1 MTDYNSLDDVTKEHL
16 RKQINDC
23 AQSLGGKNYFLQLLE
38 AIRAEHHHPLMAKDL
53 SFRFKHGIIKWKKV
67 IFKDKVQ
74 LLIKLLK
81 NSEING
87 NLMPKKGDKNYKTIM
102 NLLRT
107 LGPMKFKIQ
116 PKNSNDGD
124 GYILHPFDIIDE
136 NTSQINFMFE
146 VVFFLPLYIVKKV
159 FNGPTKK
166 RTMLTDQIK

>member
-1 MTDYNSLDDVTKEHL
+1 MTGYNSLDDVTKEDL
-16 RKQINDC
+16 RRQINDC
-23 AQSLGGKNYFLQLLE
+23 AESLGGKNYFLQLLE

-53 SFRFKHGIIKWKKV
+53 SFRFNHGTVKWKKV

-87 NLMPKKGDKNYKTIM
+87 NLLPKKGDKNYKTVM

-136 NTSQINFMFE
+136 STSQINFMFD
-146 VVFFLPLYIVKKV
+146 VVFFLPLYIVKKT
-159 FNGPTKK
+159 FIGPTKK
-166 RTMLTDQIK
+166 TNSTR

>member
-1 MTDYNSLDDVTKEHL
+1 MTDYNSLDDATKERL

-38 AIRAEHHHPLMAKDL
+38 AIRSEHHHPLMAKDL
-53 SFRFKHGIIKWKKV
+53 SFRFKHGIVKWKIV

-87 NLMPKKGDKNYKTIM
+87 NLMPKKGDKNYKTII

-136 NTSQINFMFE
+136 NTSQINFMFD

-166 RTMLTDQIK
+166 RTALTD

>member
-1 MTDYNSLDDVTKEHL
+1 MIDYNSLDDITKEDL

-23 AQSLGGKNYFLQLLE
+23 AESLGGKNYFLQLLE

-53 SFRFKHGIIKWKKV
+53 SFRFKHGIVKWKKV

-81 NSEING
+81 NSEINS
-87 NLMPKKGDKNYKTIM
+87 NLMPKNGDKNYKTTM

-136 NTSQINFMFE
+136 NTSQINFMFD

-159 FNGPTKK
+159 FNGPQKK
-166 RTMLTDQIK
+166 NSAH

>member
-1 MTDYNSLDDVTKEHL
+1 MTNYNSLDDITKEQL
-16 RKQINDC
+16 RKQINEC

-53 SFRFKHGIIKWKKV
+53 SFRFNHGIVKWKKI
-67 IFKDKVQ
+67 IFKDKIH

-87 NLMPKKGDKNYKTIM
+87 NIMPKKGEKNYKAIM

-107 LGPMKFKIQ
+107 LSPMKFKIQ

-124 GYILHPFDIIDE
+124 GYVLHPIDIIDE
-136 NTSQINFMFE
+136 NNSQINFMFE

-159 FNGPTKK
+159 FTGPTKK
-166 RTMLTDQIK
+166 INTH

>member
-1 MTDYNSLDDVTKEHL
+1 MTDYNSLNDATKERL

-53 SFRFKHGIIKWKKV
+53 SFRFNHGIIKWKKV

-81 NSEING
+81 NNEING

-107 LGPMKFKIQ
+107 LGPMQFKIK

-146 VVFFLPLYIVKKV
+146 VVFFLPLYIVKKT

-166 RTMLTDQIK
+166 RTALTD

>member
-1 MTDYNSLDDVTKEHL
+1 MTDYNSLDDATKERL

-53 SFRFKHGIIKWKKV
+53 SFRFKHGIVKWKKV

-74 LLIKLLK
+74 LLINLLK

-87 NLMPKKGDKNYKTIM
+87 NLMPRKGDKRYKTIM
-102 NLLRT
+102 NLIRT
-107 LGPMKFKIQ
+107 LGPMKFNIQ

-124 GYILHPFDIIDE
+124 GYILHPIDIIDE

-159 FNGPTKK
+159 FIRPTKK
-166 RTMLTDQIK
+166 KNSTR

>member
-1 MTDYNSLDDVTKEHL
+1 MTDYNSIDDVTMEDL
-16 RKQINDC
+16 RRQINDC
-23 AQSLGGKNYFLQLLE
+23 AESLGGKNYFLQLIE
-38 AIRAEHHHPLMAKDL
+38 AIRGEHHHPLMAKDL
-53 SFRFKHGIIKWKKV
+53 SFRFKHGIVKWEKV

-124 GYILHPFDIIDE
+124 GYIFHPFDLIDE
-136 NTSQINFMFE
+136 NTSQINFMFD
-146 VVFFLPLYIVKKV
+146 VVFFLPLYIVKKI
-159 FNGPTKK
+159 FIGPRKK
-166 RTMLTDQIK
+166 KTSNS

>member
-1 MTDYNSLDDVTKEHL
+1 MIDYNSLDDVTKEDL

-38 AIRAEHHHPLMAKDL
+38 AIRGEHHHPLMAKDL
-53 SFRFKHGIIKWKKV
+53 SFRFKHGTVKWKKV

-124 GYILHPFDIIDE
+124 GYILHPLDRIDE
-136 NTSQINFMFE
+136 STSQINFMFE
-146 VVFFLPLYIVKKV
+146 VVFFIPLYIVKKI
-159 FNGPTKK
+159 FIGPIKK
-166 RTMLTDQIK
+166 KNSNR

>member
-1 MTDYNSLDDVTKEHL
+1 MTDYNSLDDETKEQL

-38 AIRAEHHHPLMAKDL
+38 AVREERHHPLMAKDT
-53 SFRFKHGIIKWKKV
+53 SFRFKHGKIQWEKV

-81 NSEING
+81 NSEFNG
-87 NLMPKKGDKNYKTIM
+87 NLMPKKGDKMYKTNM

-124 GYILHPFDIIDE
+124 GYILHPFDMIDE

-159 FNGPTKK
+159 FNGPPKK
-166 RTMLTDQIK
+166 RTVPTN

>member
-1 MTDYNSLDDVTKEHL
+1 MIDYNSLDDATKERL

-38 AIRAEHHHPLMAKDL
+38 AVRAEHHHPLMAKDL
-53 SFRFKHGIIKWKKV
+53 SFRFKHGIVKWKKV

-74 LLIKLLK
+74 LLRKLLK
-81 NSEING
+81 NSEINE

-146 VVFFLPLYIVKKV
+146 VIFFLPLYIVKKV
-159 FNGPTKK
+159 FIGPTKK
-166 RTMLTDQIK
+166 KNSTH

>member
-1 MTDYNSLDDVTKEHL
+1 MIDYNSLDDITKEDL
-16 RKQINDC
+16 RKQINVC
-23 AQSLGGKNYFLQLLE
+23 AESLGGKNYFLQLLE
-38 AIRAEHHHPLMAKDL
+38 AIRGEHHHPLMAKDL
-53 SFRFKHGIIKWKKV
+53 SFRFKHGTVKWKKV

-87 NLMPKKGDKNYKTIM
+87 NLMPKKGDKNYKIIM

-136 NTSQINFMFE
+136 STSQINFMFE
-146 VVFFLPLYIVKKV
+146 VVFFIPLYIVKKI
-159 FNGPTKK
+159 FIGPTKK
-166 RTMLTDQIK
+166 KNSNR

>member
-1 MTDYNSLDDVTKEHL
+1 MTDYNSLDDITKEDF

-53 SFRFKHGIIKWKKV
+53 SFRFKHGIVKWKKV

-81 NSEING
+81 NSEINS
-87 NLMPKKGDKNYKTIM
+87 NLMPKNGDKNYKTTM

-136 NTSQINFMFE
+136 NTSQINFMFD

-159 FNGPTKK
+159 FNGPQKK
-166 RTMLTDQIK
+166 NSAH

>member
-1 MTDYNSLDDVTKEHL
+1 
-16 RKQINDC
+16 
-23 AQSLGGKNYFLQLLE
+23 
-38 AIRAEHHHPLMAKDL
+38 
-53 SFRFKHGIIKWKKV
+53 
-67 IFKDKVQ
+67 
-74 LLIKLLK
+74 LLK

-124 GYILHPFDIIDE
+124 GYILHPIDIIDE
-136 NTSQINFMFE
+136 NTSQINFMFD

-159 FNGPTKK
+159 FIGPTKK
-166 RTMLTDQIK
+166 KNSTR

>member
-1 MTDYNSLDDVTKEHL
+1 MTNYNSLDDITKERL
-16 RKQINDC
+16 RKQINEC

-53 SFRFKHGIIKWKKV
+53 SFRFNHGIVKWKKI
-67 IFKDKVQ
+67 IFKDKIH

-87 NLMPKKGDKNYKTIM
+87 NIMPKKGEKNYKAIM

-107 LGPMKFKIQ
+107 LSPMKFKIQ

-124 GYILHPFDIIDE
+124 GYVLHPIDIIDE
-136 NTSQINFMFE
+136 NNSQINFMFE

-159 FNGPTKK
+159 FTGPTKK
-166 RTMLTDQIK
+166 INTH

>member
-1 MTDYNSLDDVTKEHL
+1 MTDYNSLDDETKEHL

-53 SFRFKHGIIKWKKV
+53 SFRFNHGIVKWKKV

-81 NSEING
+81 NSEINE

-107 LGPMKFKIQ
+107 LGPMKFKIR
-116 PKNSNDGD
+116 D
-124 GYILHPFDIIDE
+124 
-136 NTSQINFMFE
+136 
-146 VVFFLPLYIVKKV
+146 FLTL
-159 FNGPTKK
+159 
-166 RTMLTDQIK
+166 

>member
-1 MTDYNSLDDVTKEHL
+1 MTDYNSLDDVTKEDL
-16 RKQINDC
+16 RRQINDC
-23 AQSLGGKNYFLQLLE
+23 AESLGGKNYFLQLLE
-38 AIRAEHHHPLMAKDL
+38 AIRGEHHHPLMAKDL
-53 SFRFKHGIIKWKKV
+53 SFRFKHGIVKWKKV

-81 NSEING
+81 NNKING

-124 GYILHPFDIIDE
+124 GYILHPIDIIDE

-146 VVFFLPLYIVKKV
+146 VVFFLPLYIVKKI
-159 FNGPTKK
+159 FIGPTKK
-166 RTMLTDQIK
+166 KNNTP

>member
-1 MTDYNSLDDVTKEHL
+1 MTDYNSLNDATKERL

-23 AQSLGGKNYFLQLLE
+23 AKSLGGKNYFLQLLE

-53 SFRFKHGIIKWKKV
+53 SFRFNHGIIKWKKV

-81 NSEING
+81 NNEING

-107 LGPMKFKIQ
+107 LGPMQFKIK

-146 VVFFLPLYIVKKV
+146 VVFFLPLYIVKKHLMAQQ
-159 FNGPTKK
+159 KK
-166 RTMLTDQIK
+166 EQR

>member
-1 MTDYNSLDDVTKEHL
+1 MIDYNSLDDVTKEDL

-23 AQSLGGKNYFLQLLE
+23 DQSLGGKNYFLQLLE
-38 AIRAEHHHPLMAKDL
+38 AVRAEHHHHLMAKDL
-53 SFRFKHGIIKWKKV
+53 SFRFKHGIVKWKKV

-74 LLIKLLK
+74 LLTKLLK

-107 LGPMKFKIQ
+107 LGPMKFKIK
-116 PKNSNDGD
+116 PKNRNDGD
-124 GYILHPFDIIDE
+124 GYILHPIDIIDE

-146 VVFFLPLYIVKKV
+146 VIFFLPLYIVKKI
-159 FNGPTKK
+159 FIGPTKK
-166 RTMLTDQIK
+166 KNNTR

>member
-1 MTDYNSLDDVTKEHL
+1 MTDYNSLDDVTKEDF
-16 RKQINDC
+16 RRQINDC
-23 AQSLGGKNYFLQLLE
+23 AESLGGKNYFLQLLE
-38 AIRAEHHHPLMAKDL
+38 AIRGEHHHPLMANDL
-53 SFRFKHGIIKWKKV
+53 SFRFKHGIVKWKKV

-87 NLMPKKGDKNYKTIM
+87 NLMPKKGDKNFKTIM

-107 LGPMKFKIQ
+107 LGPMKFKIH

-146 VVFFLPLYIVKKV
+146 VVFFLPLYIVKKILI
-159 FNGPTKK
+159 GPTKK
-166 RTMLTDQIK
+166 KTSTR

>member
-1 MTDYNSLDDVTKEHL
+1 MIDYNSLDDATKERL

-23 AQSLGGKNYFLQLLE
+23 AKSLGGKNYFLQLLE

-53 SFRFKHGIIKWKKV
+53 SFRFNHGIIKWKKV

-81 NSEING
+81 NNEING

-107 LGPMKFKIQ
+107 LGPMQFKIK

-146 VVFFLPLYIVKKV
+146 VVFFLPLYIVKKHLMAQQ
-159 FNGPTKK
+159 KK
-166 RTMLTDQIK
+166 EQR

>member
-1 MTDYNSLDDVTKEHL
+1 MTDYNSLNDATKKRL

-53 SFRFKHGIIKWKKV
+53 SFRFNHGIIKWKKV

-81 NSEING
+81 NNEING

-107 LGPMKFKIQ
+107 LGPMQFKIK

-146 VVFFLPLYIVKKV
+146 VVFFLPLYIVKKHLMAQQ
-159 FNGPTKK
+159 KK
-166 RTMLTDQIK
+166 EQR